1 MRGGRPGDGPRR
13 GPAGRA
19 PGRAAP
25 ADSGRPPPR
34 AEPVAPPRDGVHL
47 GVRVGELG
55 RAHGVRGEV
64 RVKSF
69 TQDPLT
75 LGRLGPLT
83 AADGRRIVI
92 EDLRRAPGGAPDM
105 LIARIAGVS
114 DRNAAE
120 ALTRLALYAPREA
133 LGVADAPDE
142 WLVED
147 LIGLEARDAAG
158 TSYGRIVAV
167 PDFGAGDLLEILP
180 PGARASVYLPF
191 TKAFAPH
198 VDVAAGHVV
207 IAPPE
212 DFLAPPKPSDERDET
227 DDAAD
232 GDGGGDGG

>member
-1 MRGGRPGDGPRR
+1 M
-13 GPAGRA
+13 
-19 PGRAAP
+19 
-25 ADSGRPPPR
+25 
-34 AEPVAPPRDGVHL
+34 
-47 GVRVGELG
+47 RVGELG

-69 TQDPLT
+69 TEDPLT

-92 EDLRRAPGGAPDM
+92 EDLRRAPGGAPDI
-105 LIARIAGVS
+105 LIARIEGVA

-120 ALTRLALYAPREA
+120 ALTRLALYAPRA
-133 LGVADAPDE
+133 TLGAADAPDE

-180 PGARASVYLPF
+180 PGARTSVYLPF

-212 DFLAPPKPSDERDET
+212 DFLAPPKPEEAREEEEAGSD
-227 DDAAD
+227 AGAD
-232 GDGGGDGG
+232 GDGG